1 MGSVWDPG
9 EEDTSRSFCSS
20 RTPNPWWS
28 GCLPPSLCCKRL
40 ASFGWLPKSIYRR
53 LRINDMHQTGFESGV
68 GPCLGTGAL
77 AKGLRRLESGDCPR
91 KHPRVSALLRG
102 SGHRCRMWRQCQ
114 DEKEKEMTTRTTATT
129 TLEQAQFSI
138 GQSSYP
144 SAERLRKNKAGM
156 SQTNPGRVLGG
167 FGSQLNG
174 RGNANITFG
183 SNFRNGMFVTP

>member
-40 ASFGWLPKSIYRR
+40 ASFGWLPKSIYRK

-102 SGHRCRMWRQCQ
+102 SGHKFCAN
-114 DEKEKEMTTRTTATT
+114 RTFARPHR
-129 TLEQAQFSI
+129 LMLHVREQH
-138 GQSSYP
+138 
-144 SAERLRKNKAGM
+144 LKN
-156 SQTNPGRVLGG
+156 NYCLP
-167 FGSQLNG
+167 
-174 RGNANITFG
+174 G
-183 SNFRNGMFVTP
+183 SNRKQLRGGAGTLRQ